1 MKISDIATQYKV
13 DRNEL
18 EHFLRFNSNI
28 TVHESFRGISIDDSC
43 DIPVIIDDFKFYQ
56 NKQAI
61 LRAMEASYPISSST
75 FDDFLSNRFNFI
87 PSTSKTLDDIVIS
100 DTNCLDSLYQQ
111 FLSYQQ
117 GIPLKI
123 SDIQKY
129 KVEADLTKQEAM
141 AKMLISSGFTFEGY
155 RIVKYSGYISGDDA
169 IQVARGTHGLF
180 SSATNVGESLMAS
193 LKEMRRQALKELKEA
208 AYDLGCNAVIG
219 VDFDYITLE
228 PETANTSGG
237 TTYLPYVF
245 GVTANGNAVI
255 IEKIET
261 NIETN

>member
-75 FDDFLSNRFNFI
+75 FDEFLSNRFNFI

-117 GIPLKI
+117 GIP
-123 SDIQKY
+123 
-129 KVEADLTKQEAM
+129 
-141 AKMLISSGFTFEGY
+141 
-155 RIVKYSGYISGDDA
+155 RIIK
-169 IQVARGTHGLF
+169 
-180 SSATNVGESLMAS
+180 
-193 LKEMRRQALKELKEA
+193 
-208 AYDLGCNAVIG
+208 
-219 VDFDYITLE
+219 
-228 PETANTSGG
+228 
-237 TTYLPYVF
+237 
-245 GVTANGNAVI
+245 
-255 IEKIET
+255 
-261 NIETN
+261 